1 LHHRGADREFFLKK
15 MQAWRKNA
23 KNYKLSKKSLKAYDA
38 LVPDFEKAQKDCA
51 RAFFG
56 VNKKAPK
63 L

>member
-1 LHHRGADREFFLKK
+1 
-15 MQAWRKNA
+15 MQAWRKDA
-23 KNYKLSKKSLKAYDA
+23 KNHKLSKKTLKAYDA
-38 LVPDFEKAQKDCA
+38 LVPDFEKAQKDGA